1 MAVPLSSEMHAII
14 YINSQGSHDLK
25 VIDYIQY
32 EGEKR
37 ISLPIQLPIQEHLAS
52 ENFDSFV
59 FFFYGLHKLD
69 LPAQKTEE
77 NLFWQLN
84 PHNNYANSA

>member
-1 MAVPLSSEMHAII
+1 MPLYSEMHAII

-37 ISLPIQLPIQEHLAS
+37 IYPSIQLPIQEHLAS
-52 ENFDSFV
+52 EYFLFSF
-59 FFFYGLHKLD
+59 LED
-69 LPAQKTEE
+69 
-77 NLFWQLN
+77 NIFWQLN
-84 PHNNYANSA
+84 PHGNNYANSA

>member
-1 MAVPLSSEMHAII
+1 MPLYSEMHAII

-37 ISLPIQLPIQEHLAS
+37 IYPSIQLPIQEHLAS
-52 ENFDSFV
+52 EYFIFAFLIGRIISFGSSILTV
-59 FFFYGLHKLD
+59 IIMPI
-69 LPAQKTEE
+69 LPK
-77 NLFWQLN
+77 NLFR
-84 PHNNYANSA
+84 

>member
-1 MAVPLSSEMHAII
+1 MPLYSEMHAII

-37 ISLPIQLPIQEHLAS
+37 IYPSIQLPIQEHLAS
-52 ENFDSFV
+52 EYFLFSF
-59 FFFYGLHKLD
+59 FIGG
-69 LPAQKTEE
+69 
-77 NLFWQLN
+77 
-84 PHNNYANSA
+84 

>member
-1 MAVPLSSEMHAII
+1 MPLYSEMHAII

-25 VIDYIQY
+25 VIDYIQD

-37 ISLPIQLPIQEHLAS
+37 ISPSIQLPIQEHLAS
-52 ENFDSFV
+52 EY
-59 FFFYGLHKLD
+59 FFYRED
-69 LPAQKTEE
+69 

-84 PHNNYANSA
+84 PHGNNDANSA

>member
-1 MAVPLSSEMHAII
+1 MHAII

-37 ISLPIQLPIQEHLAS
+37 LSLPIQLPIQEHLAS
-52 ENFDSFV
+52 EYFSSFFSMKARQEMESV
-59 FFFYGLHKLD
+59 VL
-69 LPAQKTEE
+69 
-77 NLFWQLN
+77 
-84 PHNNYANSA
+84 NSALFHEI